1 MAQLVI
7 DNLEDELGTKLQE
20 MAAEHGRSIEDEI
33 RQILAKAVAQQDNRP
48 NLGSRIA
55 ACFAGRGLEQE
66 IPELRGHL
74 IEPMSF
80 DP

>member
-7 DNLEDELGTKLQE
+7 DNLEDDLGSKLKEL
-20 MAAEHGRSIEDEI
+20 ANEHGRSIEDEV
-33 RQILAKAVAQQDNRP
+33 RDILAKAVAQQDNRP

-55 ACFAGRGLEQE
+55 ACFAGHGLEQD

-74 IEPMSF
+74 VEPMSF

>member
-1 MAQLVI
+1 MVQLVL
-7 DNLEDELGTKLQE
+7 DNLEDDLSSKLQE
-20 MAAEHGRSIEDEI
+20 LALEHGHSVEDEI
-33 RQILAKAVAQQDNRP
+33 RDILAKAVAQQDNRP

-55 ACFAGRGLEQE
+55 ACFTGHGLEQE